1 MEKTATPLDFISC
14 IPIFS
19 DLEAAEVEFLAS
31 HAVKKRYGGGEWVA
45 QRGDVWPFLI
55 SICEGEVTAIKESVE
70 GRSLILETM
79 HKGEVFWGLAFFTEG
94 AQMPAG
100 LKASRDSSLL
110 LWSRERLMPLLQQN
124 GRVSWALSCLVAQRV
139 QRASTIVDELAF
151 QPVMTRLAGL
161 LLGRYQ
167 DAVGDFVARDLTL
180 DEMAARIGSTREMVC
195 RMLYRFSE
203 SGAIQIN
210 RTEFRIADSEILEDY
225 ARKEKG

>member
-1 MEKTATPLDFISC
+1 MKKAVDHLDFISC

-19 DLEAAEVEFLAS
+19 DLETTEAEFLAA
-31 HAVKKRYGGGEWVA
+31 HAVKQRYSSGEWIA
-45 QRGDVWPFLI
+45 QRGDVWPYLI
-55 SICEGEVTAIKESVE
+55 SICEGEVTAIKESLE

-79 HKGEVFWGLAFFTEG
+79 RTGEVFWGLAFFTEG
-94 AQMPAG
+94 GQMPAG
-100 LKASRDSSLL
+100 LKASQDTELL
-110 LWSRERLMPLLQQN
+110 LWSRERMMPLLQKN

-139 QRASTIVDELAF
+139 QRASAIVDELAF
-151 QPVMTRLAGL
+151 QPVMSRLAGL
-161 LLGRYQ
+161 LLGHYNE
-167 DAVGDFVARDLTL
+167 AVGDFVARDLTL

-210 RTEFRIADSEILEDY
+210 RTEFRIADAEVLEDY

>member
-1 MEKTATPLDFISC
+1 MDFISR

-19 DLEAAEVEFLAS
+19 SFDLEVIEFLTAKV
-31 HAVKKRYGGGEWVA
+31 ARKRYHTGEWIA
-45 QRGDVWPFLI
+45 HRGDVWPYLI
-55 SICEGEVTAIKESVE
+55 AIYAGEVTAIKESLE

-79 HKGEVFWGLAFFTEG
+79 RPGEVFWGLAFFTEG

-100 LKASRDSSLL
+100 LKASQETELF
-110 LWSRERLMPLLQQN
+110 LWSRERMMPLLMEH
-124 GRVSWALSCLVAQRV
+124 GEVSWALARLVAQRV
-139 QRASTIVDELAF
+139 QRASEIVDELAF
-151 QPVMTRLAGL
+151 QPVMGRLAGL
-161 LLGRYQ
+161 LLDHYD

-203 SGAIQIN
+203 SGAILIN
-210 RTEFRIADSEILEDY
+210 RTEFKISDSEMLENY